1 MFTGCNNPDI
11 EQHPDQQQVRNGDGT
26 GENTPSFRGKL
37 QAKQD
42 VADAK
47 LEYKTYGLPTKWAHH
62 FYQILETDYK
72 IKVDFMAGCMV
83 SEDISNYADAYNDI
97 MESEIKRRHG
107 DDIFDRVQAIAIGK
121 QKLEESSDNAMLR
134 SR

>member
-1 MFTGCNNPDI
+1 
-11 EQHPDQQQVRNGDGT
+11 
-26 GENTPSFRGKL
+26 
-37 QAKQD
+37 
-42 VADAK
+42 
-47 LEYKTYGLPTKWAHH
+47 
-62 FYQILETDYK
+62 
-72 IKVDFMAGCMV
+72 MAGCMV